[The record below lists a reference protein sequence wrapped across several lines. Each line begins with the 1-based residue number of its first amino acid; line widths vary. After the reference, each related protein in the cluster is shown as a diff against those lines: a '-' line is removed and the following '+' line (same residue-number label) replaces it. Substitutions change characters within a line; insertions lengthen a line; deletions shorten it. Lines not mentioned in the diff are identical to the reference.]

1 MIYLIISILSTSS
14 IYLVFKWFEKK
25 EIRLFEAIVTNYLMA
40 SIIGLVNVPDLKK
53 AVDSALL
60 FPIWTIAGL
69 AVGCFFISVF
79 YFIAL
84 SSQKVGVSVTTVASK
99 MSLALAVILFALFD
113 PTEHITLIKGI
124 AILLAIGGV
133 VFASLKNDGTSFQ
146 WKYIL
151 YPMIILIG
159 STIID
164 FVLGFFSAFATNAS
178 EENLFSTFPF
188 MVSFCI
194 GILMIAFKF
203 RDPNYRV
210 RWKDIGAGVLLG
222 SINFISI
229 FTLVKSYT
237 SGIMS
242 KSALLPVNNLA
253 IVLVGS
259 AAAFFFFKEKLS
271 LLNKIGIALSV
282 IALLLLLL
290 V

>member
-1 MIYLIISILSTSS
+1 MIYLILSILSTTS

-25 EIRLFEAIVTNYLMA
+25 EIRIFEAIVTNYLMA
-40 SIIGLVNVPDLKK
+40 SVIGLLNVPELGK
-53 AVDSALL
+53 AVGAALH

-69 AVGCFFISVF
+69 GVGCFFISVF

-113 PTEHITLIKGI
+113 PNEHITFTKGL
-124 AILLAIGGV
+124 AILLAISGV
-133 VFASLKNDGTSFQ
+133 VFASLKNDGTPFQ
-146 WKYIL
+146 WRYVL
-151 YPMIILIG
+151 YPMIILVG

-164 FVLGFFSAFATNAS
+164 FVLGYFSAFTEDANQ
-178 EENLFSTFPF
+178 ENLFSAFPF

-194 GILMIAFKF
+194 GVVMILFKF
-203 RDPNYRV
+203 REKGYHL
-210 RWKDIGAGVLLG
+210 RWKDIGAGLLLG
-222 SINFISI
+222 SINFLSI

-242 KSALLPVNNLA
+242 KSALLPVNNLS

-259 AAAFFFFKEKLS
+259 AAAYFIFKEKLS
-271 LLNKIGIALSV
+271 LLNKVGIVLSMIALM
-282 IALLLLLL
+282 LLLF

>member
-25 EIRLFEAIVTNYLMA
+25 EIRVFEAIVTNYLMA
-40 SIIGLVNVPDLKK
+40 SIIGLLNVPDLSE
-53 AVDSALL
+53 AFTAAQS
-60 FPIWTIAGL
+60 FPIWTVAGL
-69 AVGCFFISVF
+69 GVGCFFISVF

-99 MSLALAVILFALFD
+99 MSLALAVILFAIFD
-113 PTEHITLIKGI
+113 PLENINLTKGI

-133 VFASLKNDGTSFQ
+133 VFSSIKNDGTAFQ
-146 WKYIL
+146 WKFIL
-151 YPMIILIG
+151 YPLIILVG

-164 FVLGFFSAFATNAS
+164 FVLGYFSAFAENES
-178 EENLFSTFPF
+178 QENLFSAFPF

-194 GILMIAFKF
+194 GLIMIAAKF
-203 RDPNYRV
+203 RTPGYSV
-210 RWKDIGAGVLLG
+210 RLKDIGAGILLG

-242 KSALLPVNNLA
+242 KSALLPVNNLS

-259 AAAFFFFKEKLS
+259 AAAYFLFNEKLS
-271 LLNKIGIALSV
+271 SVNKIGILLSV
-282 IALLLLLL
+282 VALTLLLF

>member
-25 EIRLFEAIVTNYLMA
+25 EIRVFEAIVTNYLMA
-40 SIIGLVNVPDLKK
+40 SIIGLLNVPDLSG
-53 AVDSALL
+53 AVHDALS

-69 AVGCFFISVF
+69 SVGCFFISVF
-79 YFIAL
+79 YFIAI

-113 PTEHITLIKGI
+113 PAENITSIKAL

-133 VFASLKNDGTSFQ
+133 VFASLKNDGTPFQ

-164 FVLGFFSAFATNAS
+164 FVLGYFSAFATNDS
-178 EENLFSTFPF
+178 QENLFSTFPF

-194 GILMIAFKF
+194 GIIMIAFKF
-203 RDPNYRV
+203 REPNYRI
-210 RWKDIGAGVLLG
+210 RLMDIGAGLLLG

-259 AAAFFFFKEKLS
+259 AAAYLIFKEKLS
-271 LLNKIGIALSV
+271 GVNKIGIALSV
-282 IALLLLLL
+282 VALLLLLF